1 MKEDVAKLQR
11 YLRKLFKSDAIRV
24 VMHAKKADLA
34 ELYMGDEFLAP
45 IYREVDD
52 GEVSYQVQ
60 MAILS
65 EDLTDA

>member
-24 VMHAKKADLA
+24 VLHPKKSDLA
-34 ELYMGDEFLAP
+34 ELYLGDEFLAP
-45 IYREVDD
+45 IYREVED

>member
-24 VMHAKKADLA
+24 VMHPKKTDLA
-34 ELYMGDEFLAP
+34 ELYLGEEFLAP

-65 EDLTDA
+65 EDLNDG

>member
-24 VMHAKKADLA
+24 VMHPKKADLA
-34 ELYMGDEFLAP
+34 ELYLGEEFLAP
-45 IYREVDD
+45 IYREVED

-65 EDLTDA
+65 EDLNDG